1 MKLTGASYN
10 CAIILTTFRRNNFY
24 ATKALLLQAA
34 QRSINVAKTES
45 AVKSGSVSLT
55 MMHSTLKQL

>member
-10 CAIILTTFRRNNFY
+10 CAIILTTSNFY